1 MALYEPPKQSTR
13 GQIVDTL
20 FILLL
25 LFVTL
30 FVTTYIAN
38 LGGAGEAGGNGSAEA
53 KPVSE
58 LPISS
63 AEKQQ
68 FQKMIDADMTNLRAV
83 NAAVEA
89 NQPNTDEYAFS
100 VLSLII
106 TVVIAVA
113 YMAFMYWVSFKEYKE
128 VIRER
133 FDSSEG
139 SRT

>member
-30 FVTTYIAN
+30 FVTTYIAT

-113 YMAFMYWVSFKEYKE
+113 YMAFMYWASFKEYKE

-133 FDSSEG
+133 FDS
-139 SRT
+139 